1 MEDLGGITVL
11 IVDDDPFVRR
21 GVADILEPAQDIVV
35 VGCVS
40 DGDEVP
46 AAVASLQP
54 HVVLMDLKMRR
65 TGGLEAT
72 RSLMELVS
80 PPKVIAMTAMD
91 VDDLV
96 VQAVAAGAHSFLS
109 KDEAPL
115 TFHQSVRVVA
125 SGNTLFSPEALRRI
139 VSESEGTAGSTPVVR
154 PDLSRLTERER
165 EVLTVLAE
173 GESNADI
180 GRRLFLGETTV
191 KSHVSAIFE
200 KLGVRNRVE
209 AALQAFRA
217 GLVV

>member
-1 MEDLGGITVL
+1 MGDLGGITVL

-21 GVADILEPAQDIVV
+21 GVADILDPAQDICV

-46 AAVASLQP
+46 AAVASMKP

-65 TGGLEAT
+65 VGGLEAT
-72 RSLMELVS
+72 RRLMELQS

-96 VQAVAAGAHSFLS
+96 VKAVAAGAHSFLS
-109 KDEAPL
+109 KDESPL

-125 SGNTLFSPEALRRI
+125 SGHTLFSPEALRRI
-139 VSESEGTAGSTPVVR
+139 VSERGMPQSAG

-180 GRRLFLGETTV
+180 GRRLFMGETTV
-191 KSHVSAIFE
+191 KSHVSAIFD

>member
-1 MEDLGGITVL
+1 MENSGGITVL

-21 GVADILEPAQDIVV
+21 GVADILASAPDIVV
-35 VGCVS
+35 VGNVS
-40 DGDEVP
+40 DGDEVWD
-46 AAVASLQP
+46 AVQSMRP

-65 TGGLEAT
+65 VSGLEAT
-72 RSLMELVS
+72 RRLMEAPR

-109 KDEAPL
+109 KDESPH
-115 TFHQSVRVVA
+115 TFHQAVRVVA
-125 SGNTLFSPEALRRI
+125 SGNTLFSPESLRRI
-139 VSESEGTAGSTPVVR
+139 VSENGSPVPSAA
-154 PDLSRLTERER
+154 PDLSMLTERER

-180 GRRLFLGETTV
+180 GRRLYLGETTV
-191 KSHVSAIFE
+191 KSHVSTILG
-200 KLGVRNRVE
+200 KLGARNRVE

>member
-1 MEDLGGITVL
+1 M
-11 IVDDDPFVRR
+11 
-21 GVADILEPAQDIVV
+21 
-35 VGCVS
+35 VGSVS

-46 AAVASLQP
+46 AAVASLRP

-72 RSLMELVS
+72 RSLMELDA

-109 KDEAPL
+109 KDESPL

-125 SGNTLFSPEALRRI
+125 SGHTLFSPEALRRI
-139 VSESEGTAGSTPVVR
+139 VSEGGSVTAGPQVGGS
-154 PDLSRLTERER
+154 DLSRLTERER
-165 EVLTVLAE
+165 EVLIVLAE
-173 GESNADI
+173 GESNAEI
-180 GRRLFLGETTV
+180 ARRLFLGETTV

-209 AALQAFRA
+209 AALQAYRA

>member
-1 MEDLGGITVL
+1 
-11 IVDDDPFVRR
+11 
-21 GVADILEPAQDIVV
+21 
-35 VGCVS
+35 
-40 DGDEVP
+40 
-46 AAVASLQP
+46 
-54 HVVLMDLKMRR
+54 
-65 TGGLEAT
+65 
-72 RSLMELVS
+72 
-80 PPKVIAMTAMD
+80 
-91 VDDLV
+91 
-96 VQAVAAGAHSFLS
+96 
-109 KDEAPL
+109 
-115 TFHQSVRVVA
+115 QSVRVVA

-209 AALQAFRA
+209 AAHQAYRA

>member
-1 MEDLGGITVL
+1 M
-11 IVDDDPFVRR
+11 
-21 GVADILEPAQDIVV
+21 

-46 AAVASLQP
+46 AAVASMKP

-65 TGGLEAT
+65 VGGLEAT
-72 RSLMELVS
+72 RRLMELQS

-96 VQAVAAGAHSFLS
+96 VKAVAAGAHSFLS
-109 KDEAPL
+109 KDESPL

-125 SGNTLFSPEALRRI
+125 SGHTLFSPEALRRI
-139 VSESEGTAGSTPVVR
+139 VSERGMPQSAG

-180 GRRLFLGETTV
+180 GRRLFMGETTV
-191 KSHVSAIFE
+191 KSHVSAIFD